1 MSYFKNHPLGRGA
14 IAAMAESG
22 LATLDANG
30 HHGLHRHCGGVRQ
43 ALGGCRL
50 KFFEPIRRI
59 LLPIAAEEVNSHE
72 LSRHET
78 AFAANFYLVICTH
91 MSVG

>member
-1 MSYFKNHPLGRGA
+1 
-14 IAAMAESG
+14 MAESG

-30 HHGLHRHCGGVRQ
+30 KGGKHHGLHRHSVGVRQ